1 MISHFRILLL
11 LAVAIATGANAQH
24 LNRINKHGERKG
36 KWITYYDDAEK
47 QPCFKGRF
55 RNGTLRGKATY
66 WLSDGCLERREVY
79 RFRKIR
85 TRFYYCSGKLRKEG
99 QARIEVKPDTVTY
112 FFYGDWKTYNEQGQ
126 LLQTERYEKGVRVH
140 TTYNPKLFRINDSL
154 RDALQR
160 IDREFTDL
168 NTSLRD
174 SIHTSDKIPAK
185 RQAFEQELDT
195 KNNAV
200 FNGLIRYIRAHG
212 YPSKKAVGDAA
223 IVPFFVLSYA
233 PVAIREQCLPYFTTA
248 ADLGDIEW
256 KSLAYFIDKLK
267 VAKGEK
273 QVYGTQSYYDKNEV
287 LIYYPIENPDGLQK
301 RRQEAGFEN

>member
-1 MISHFRILLL
+1 MILPIRTLLL
-11 LAVAIATGANAQH
+11 LAVALATSAQAQR
-24 LNRINKHGERKG
+24 LNRVNKHGERKG
-36 KWITYYDDAEK
+36 KWMTYYDEEKK

-55 RNGTLRGKATY
+55 RNGKIRGKAIY
-66 WLSDGCLERREVY
+66 WLSDGCLERREAY
-79 RFRKIR
+79 RFRKIK

-112 FFYGDWKTYNEQGQ
+112 FFYGDWKTYDEQGQ
-126 LLQTERYEKGVRVH
+126 LLQTERYEKGVKVH

-154 RDALQR
+154 RNALQR

-174 SIHTSDKIPAK
+174 SIHAAEKTPAK
-185 RQAFEQELDT
+185 RQAFEQKLNSA
-195 KNNAV
+195 NNKV
-200 FNGLIRYIRAHG
+200 FDDLFRYIRAQG

-233 PVAIREQCLPYFTTA
+233 PVTIREQCLGYFTTA

-273 QVYGTQSYYDKNEV
+273 QVYGTQSYYDKNDV
-287 LIYYPIENPDGLQK
+287 LIYYPIENPEGLSK